1 MLYIYTNLTKNG
13 QVLQLFCMN
22 IFLGLSN
29 DSVIDRM
36 QFEEKYMRLLNISD
50 ILIIKYCVI
59 EGIGVRL
66 VNGTTYNEGR
76 IEIYHANEWGSIC
89 DNTFDKGDG
98 QVVCRML
105 GLDTTYVLFL

>member
-1 MLYIYTNLTKNG
+1 MYAGTPVVLYEYISRPFKWFSHRQNAIWRKN
-13 QVLQLFCMN
+13 
-22 IFLGLSN
+22 
-29 DSVIDRM
+29 
-36 QFEEKYMRLLNISD
+36 MRRLNISD

-59 EGIGVRL
+59 VGIGVRL

-89 DNTFDKGDG
+89 DNNFDKGDG

>member
-1 MLYIYTNLTKNG
+1 
-13 QVLQLFCMN
+13 MN

-36 QFEEKYMRLLNISD
+36 QFEETYMRRLNISD
-50 ILIIKYCVI
+50 ILMIKYCVFV
-59 EGIGVRL
+59 GIGVRL

-89 DNTFDKGDG
+89 DNTFDKEDG